1 MKRDA
6 LSQCCTALPTGT
18 SLLQLA
24 TITGVQA
31 FDAIAASRGQ
41 PAAQPTD
48 DAIAASRGQPAT
60 HPTDDDIAEAEA
72 VLAVGGGDA
81 TAVI

>member
-41 PAAQPTD
+41 PAA
-48 DAIAASRGQPAT
+48 

>member
-6 LSQCCTALPTGT
+6 LSQCCSTALPTGT

-41 PAAQPTD
+41 PA
-48 DAIAASRGQPAT
+48 T
-60 HPTDDDIAEAEA
+60 HPTDDDIAEAES